1 MAGNISN
8 YLETRLL
15 DHSINKAAF
24 TAPTAVGL
32 ALYTTTPN
40 VDTGASGTEV
50 STSGTA
56 YARVNI
62 LTGNA
67 GGHFFGS
74 AASADPSTL
83 ANAADIVFPTATAA
97 WGTIVGMALL
107 DSVTVGAGNAL
118 WIGALTASKV
128 VNNGDVFKFLAGQL
142 VLTLD

>member
-1 MAGNISN
+1 MAGNISD

-15 DHSINKAAF
+15 QHSINKTSF
-24 TAPTAVGL
+24 TAPAAVGL

-56 YARVNI
+56 YARINI

-67 GGHFFGS
+67 GGHFFG
-74 AASADPSTL
+74 AASSADPSTIS
-83 ANAADIVFPTATAA
+83 NSADIVFATATAS

-107 DSVTVGAGNAL
+107 DSTTVGAGNAL
-118 WIGALTASKV
+118 WIGALAASKV
-128 VNNGDVFKFLAGQL
+128 VNNGDVFKFLTGQL
-142 VLTLD
+142 ILTLD

>member
-8 YLETRLL
+8 YLETALL
-15 DHSINKAAF
+15 AHSINKTAF
-24 TAPTAVGL
+24 TAPAAVGL

-40 VDTGASGTEV
+40 VDTGATGTEV
-50 STSGTA
+50 TTAGSA

-67 GGHFFGS
+67 GGHFFGA
-74 AASADPSTL
+74 AASGDPSTI

-97 WGTIVGMALL
+97 WGTITGCALL
-107 DSVTVGAGNAL
+107 DSLTVGSGNFL
-118 WIGALTASKV
+118 WIGNLTASKV
-128 VNNGDVFKFLAGQL
+128 VNSGDVFKFLSGQL